1 MLRIAVI
8 ALSLAVSSGPAFVAK
23 AKAEPTKKEH
33 SFKECQKRLHAAGL
47 NGMGAPK
54 GMRHGNPTSPHATGW
69 MAQCMRG
76 EV

>member
-8 ALSLAVSSGPAFVAK
+8 ALSLAVCCGPAFVEKAK
-23 AKAEPTKKEH
+23 AKQTKKGH
-33 SFKECQKRLHAAGL
+33 SFEECQKRQHAAGL
-47 NGMGAPK
+47 NGMGAPN
-54 GMRHGNPTSPHATGW
+54 GRRHGNPYSPHATGW